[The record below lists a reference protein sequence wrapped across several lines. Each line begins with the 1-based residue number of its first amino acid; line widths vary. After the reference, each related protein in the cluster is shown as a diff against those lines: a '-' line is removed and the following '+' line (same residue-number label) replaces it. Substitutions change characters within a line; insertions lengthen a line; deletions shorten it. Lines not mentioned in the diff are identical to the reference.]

1 MPRNEGFVCDW
12 CGFNAP
18 PASGTFRNHCPA
30 CLASKHVDGPTP
42 GDRSETCGGL
52 MPALEVEGVDPDSL
66 DLVHRCEKCGF
77 TRRNKI
83 ASDDNREV
91 IVALMKQK

>member
-1 MPRNEGFVCDW
+1 
-12 CGFNAP
+12 
-18 PASGTFRNHCPA
+18 
-30 CLASKHVDGPTP
+30 
-42 GDRSETCGGL
+42 